1 MTNCLVGE
9 SARYRYF
16 SDDGMGRRSG
26 VLIIAP
32 GFAQI
37 DIHRT
42 ADLPTALPGV
52 NSVPFDLD
60 CQGFCRRILTDT
72 AP

>member
-1 MTNCLVGE
+1 MNWAIHDNIRARCPGPKDITMTNGLVGE

-32 GFAQI
+32 DFRS
-37 DIHRT
+37 D
-42 ADLPTALPGV
+42 
-52 NSVPFDLD
+52 
-60 CQGFCRRILTDT
+60 
-72 AP
+72 